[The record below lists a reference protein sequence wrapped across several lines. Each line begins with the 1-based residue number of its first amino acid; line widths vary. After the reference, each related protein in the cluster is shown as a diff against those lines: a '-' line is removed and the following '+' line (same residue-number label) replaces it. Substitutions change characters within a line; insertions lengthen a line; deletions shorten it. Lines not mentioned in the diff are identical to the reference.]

1 MINML
6 MNING
11 IEILIVGVIMIFLF
25 NYIGAFSFNKFVAD
39 NKVVFGKLKED
50 DYDFLCISKYGE
62 KVDPNERYQKRVKNA
77 IITFIIGMIVVI
89 TSVSGLNFPIK
100 VVIVFAITYLTF
112 RDDYSKLQNYYK
124 VHLHEINLKL
134 PYYLKS
140 LEILIQHYTVPVA
153 ITRSLEEAPE
163 MFKPGLRDLISAI
176 DSGDSTIEPYMAFA
190 RRYPVR
196 DSMRMMRLL
205 YRLSLGSQER
215 KQEQLIVFSRTISN
229 LQAKSRETKYKERLE
244 KMEKKTMSMLSATG
258 VGVMIIL
265 LLSILQIFVTV

>member
-1 MINML
+1 MFT
-6 MNING
+6 G
-11 IEILIVGVIMIFLF
+11 IEIIIVGIILLLLF
-25 NYIGAFSFNKFVAD
+25 NYIGAFSFNKFVDD
-39 NKVVFGKLKED
+39 NKVVFGRLKED
-50 DYDFLCISKYGE
+50 DYDFLVISKYG
-62 KVDPNERYQKRVKNA
+62 DSANPNERYQKRVKTA
-77 IITFIIGMIVVI
+77 IITFIVGLIIAIPSVKGPFVV
-89 TSVSGLNFPIK
+89 K
-100 VVIVFAITYLTF
+100 FAIVMILTYLMF
-112 RDDYSKLQNYYK
+112 KDDYNKVKRFYK
-124 VHLHEINLKL
+124 VHLHDINLKL

-163 MFKPGLRDLISAI
+163 MFKPGLRELISAI

-229 LQAKSRETKYKERLE
+229 LQAKSRDTKYKERLE
-244 KMEKKTMSMLSATG
+244 KMEKKTMTMLVSTG
-258 VGVMIIL
+258 ACVMLIIL
-265 LLSILQIFVTV
+265 LSLLQMFGNL